1 MLIPRLPSQKGGVVR
16 VADYR
21 CELCG
26 SVVEVELGEPA
37 VGVLMMQ
44 HGVDNGC
51 SGRLLRVWGPVSIG
65 KILGAGE
72 SPARL
77 GGKR

>member
-1 MLIPRLPSQKGGVVR
+1 MR

-26 SVVEVELGEPA
+26 SVVEVDLGEPP

-44 HGVDNGC
+44 HEDGRGGMC
-51 SGRLLRVWGPVSIG
+51 SGRLLRVWGPVG
-65 KILGAGE
+65 LLGVKGAGG
-72 SPARL
+72 SPSRSSGVRRGFL
-77 GGKR
+77 G